1 MKLKQIGLGMILVG
15 TLITQGCRNAEI
27 IDKTKPVLKN
37 DVMILSMYSEDLKL
51 EYESF
56 TSPVAKEITKQTGVK
71 LDIQF
76 PIEGVAEKIN
86 LMLSSGEYPDLI
98 MIKDTSLFVEAEA
111 YIDLRPLIEAHA
123 PNIKKLYGDS
133 FNRLK
138 YSMDDPSI
146 YVLPTKPVNEER
158 WQPEMG
164 FQLQHDVVKAL
175 GSPKLETVL
184 DFEQAIKAY
193 MAMNPMINGE
203 PTIGITF
210 VNEDWRW
217 KISLGNGSGF
227 ATGAPDD
234 GNWYVDPETHEATYR
249 FLRPEEKLYYQW
261 INRIYHEGLIDP
273 DSFVQNYEAYAAK
286 IASGRVV
293 GLIDPQWHYDYAEKI
308 LKANNQLHRMYG
320 RYPIQYDKSTIS
332 ADFREVGYIGGYG
345 IGISKNCK
353 DPIAAIKFLDF
364 MASEE
369 GQILRHWGIE
379 NVHYFYDVN
388 RLRKFF
394 PEEIDKQRKD
404 PDYYMKTGIDIYVY
418 PFPTWGI
425 GVLDSTG
432 NPFNP
437 DNKAVVISNYSDIE
451 KEVLNAY
458 GVTMWSELYPQAE
471 ALEVSTWG
479 QAWDIP
485 IPSSSNVRE
494 ALETC
499 DQIMKDGLVKLI
511 VSPPETFDQ
520 NWEEMMTALEAAGV
534 HEMGRA
540 FTELV
545 KQRIAFWEN

>member
-1 MKLKQIGLGMILVG
+1 MSAKKIGLSMVIML
-15 TLITQGCRNAEI
+15 LLLTQGC
-27 IDKTKPVLKN
+27 KN
-37 DVMILSMYSEDLKL
+37 SVESDPLQPNDIMVLSMYSEDLKL

-56 TSPVAKEITKQTGVK
+56 TSPVAKKITEQTGIK

-98 MIKDTSLFVEAEA
+98 MIKDTSLLVEADA
-111 YIDLRPLIEAHA
+111 YIDLRPLIEAYG
-123 PNIKKLYGDS
+123 PNIKKLYGES
-133 FNRLK
+133 YSRLK
-138 YSMDDPSI
+138 FSMDDDSI

-164 FQLQHDVVKAL
+164 FQLQHEVVKTL
-175 GSPKLETVL
+175 GYPKLETVL
-184 DFEQAIKAY
+184 DFEQAIKTY
-193 MAMNPMINGE
+193 MALNPTINGE
-203 PTIGITF
+203 KTIGITF

-217 KISLGNGSGF
+217 KISLGNGAGF

-234 GNWYVDPETHEATYR
+234 GNWYVNPETFEASYR
-249 FLRPEEKLYYQW
+249 FLRPEEKAYYKW

-273 DSFVQNYEAYAAK
+273 DGFVQNYEAYAAK

-293 GLIDPQWHYDYAEKI
+293 GLIDPLWHYDYAEKI
-308 LKANNQLHRMYG
+308 LKANDQANRMYG
-320 RYPIQYDKSTIS
+320 RYPIQYDHSTIS
-332 ADFREVGYIGGYG
+332 ADFRDVGYIGGYG
-345 IGISKNCK
+345 VGISKNCK

-379 NVHYFYDVN
+379 NVHYFYDINGV
-388 RLRKFF
+388 RKFY
-394 PEEIDKQRKD
+394 PEEIEKQSKD
-404 PDYYMKTGIDIYVY
+404 PDYYMKSGIEIYVY

-425 GVLDSTG
+425 GNLDSTG
-432 NPFNP
+432 SPYNP
-437 DNKAVVISNYSDIE
+437 DNKESVISNYTDIE
-451 KEVLNAY
+451 KEVLSAY
-458 GVTMWSELYPQAE
+458 GVTMWADLYPGPDAIE
-471 ALEVSTWG
+471 PSSWG
-479 QAWDIP
+479 QAWDLP

-494 ALETC
+494 TLEVC

-511 VSPPETFDQ
+511 VSPPDAFEQ
-520 NWEEMMTALEAAGV
+520 NWVEMMMALDAAGV

-540 FTELV
+540 FTELI

>member
-1 MKLKQIGLGMILVG
+1 MSAKKIGLSMVIML
-15 TLITQGCRNAEI
+15 LLLTQGC
-27 IDKTKPVLKN
+27 KN
-37 DVMILSMYSEDLKL
+37 SVESDPLQPNDIMVLSMYSEDLKL

-56 TSPVAKEITKQTGVK
+56 TSPVAKKITEQTGIK

-98 MIKDTSLFVEAEA
+98 MIKDTSLLVEADA
-111 YIDLRPLIEAHA
+111 YIDLRPLIEAYG
-123 PNIKKLYGDS
+123 PNIKKLYGES
-133 FNRLK
+133 YSRLK
-138 YSMDDPSI
+138 FSMDDDSI

-164 FQLQHDVVKAL
+164 FQLQHEVVKTL
-175 GSPKLETVL
+175 GYPKLETVL
-184 DFEQAIKAY
+184 DFEQAIKTY
-193 MAMNPMINGE
+193 MALNPTINGE
-203 PTIGITF
+203 KTIGITF

-217 KISLGNGSGF
+217 KISLGNGAGF

-234 GNWYVDPETHEATYR
+234 GNWYVNPETFEASYR
-249 FLRPEEKLYYQW
+249 FLRPEEKAYYKW

-273 DSFVQNYEAYAAK
+273 DGFVQNYEAYAAK

-293 GLIDPQWHYDYAEKI
+293 GLIDPLWHYDYAEKI
-308 LKANNQLHRMYG
+308 LKANDQANRMYG
-320 RYPIQYDKSTIS
+320 RYPIQYDHSTIS
-332 ADFREVGYIGGYG
+332 ADFRDVGYIGGYG
-345 IGISKNCK
+345 VGISKNCK

-379 NVHYFYDVN
+379 NVHYFYDINGV
-388 RLRKFF
+388 RKFY
-394 PEEIDKQRKD
+394 PEEIEKQSKD
-404 PDYYMKTGIDIYVY
+404 PDYYMKSGIEIYVY

-425 GVLDSTG
+425 GNLDSTG
-432 NPFNP
+432 NPYNP
-437 DNKAVVISNYSDIE
+437 DNKESVISNYTDIE
-451 KEVLNAY
+451 KEVLSAY
-458 GVTMWSELYPQAE
+458 GVTMWADLYPGPDAIE
-471 ALEVSTWG
+471 PSSWG
-479 QAWDIP
+479 QAWDLP

-494 ALETC
+494 TLEVC

-511 VSPPETFDQ
+511 VSPPDAFEQ
-520 NWEEMMTALEAAGV
+520 NWVEMMMALDAAGV

-540 FTELV
+540 FTELI